1 MHIWPGQRL
10 SELPVNRPDQA
21 ANGLARWSHDEHL
34 AEEIRPQM
42 ASSAEAKPG
51 EKLVKV
57 ITFFMLDR
65 ICALAKA
72 A

>member
-1 MHIWPGQRL
+1 MVSHAG
-10 SELPVNRPDQA
+10 V
-21 ANGLARWSHDEHL
+21 HDEHL